1 MTNQNDD
8 LRRTDPGFAERMLH
22 FADVEVAQDPDTALD
37 PQTRYL
43 AILATLLGC
52 QGTDEFRIQLACALD
67 AGLTPVQVK
76 EVVYQAVD
84 YLGIGRVRP
93 FLGITN
99 EVLEA
104 RGVELP
110 LLAHAKA
117 NIGVG
122 NSADVLRKVV
132 LQCLPYI
139 GYPRTLNALSTVGEA
154 EQAVASAE

>member
-1 MTNQNDD
+1 M
-8 LRRTDPGFAERMLH
+8 
-22 FADVEVAQDPDTALD
+22 
-37 PQTRYL
+37 
-43 AILATLLGC
+43 
-52 QGTDEFRIQLACALD
+52 CA
-67 AGLTPVQVK
+67 
-76 EVVYQAVD
+76 
-84 YLGIGRVRP
+84 P

-122 NSADVLRKVV
+122 NSADLLRKVV

-139 GYPRTLNALSTVGEA
+139 GYPRTLNALSTIGEA

>member
-8 LRRTDPGFAERMLH
+8 LRRTDPGFTERMLH

-52 QGTDEFRIQLACALD
+52 QGTDEFRIQLARALD

-104 RGVELP
+104 RGV
-110 LLAHAKA
+110 
-117 NIGVG
+117 G
-122 NSADVLRKVV
+122 NSADLLRKVV